1 MRRETTTASA
11 ACFQTRLISTFIQA
25 ARPKKKTNITNY
37 SEQIKRMAG
46 CRRVLDLGAES
57 LDLGTR
63 QIAKHGVAVDAPG
76 ECLNTGRDVH
86 VVLGHL
92 KRGER

>member
-1 MRRETTTASA
+1 MIRRETTAAAS
-11 ACFQTRLISTFIQA
+11 ACFQTRLISKFIQA
-25 ARPKKKTNITNY
+25 ARHKKKNITNY
-37 SEQIKRMAG
+37 SVDQEDGRLPPG
-46 CRRVLDLGAES
+46 LDLGAES

-63 QIAKHGVAVDAPG
+63 QVAKHGIAVDAPG